1 MIVHT
6 VVLSGNQIVIMDGF
20 SIMVSVVRGAG
31 YFYKQGDRN
40 DITMSKTEDILE
52 WEDNRGQS
60 RIKITTLQ

>member
-1 MIVHT
+1 MCGSNDRST
-6 VVLSGNQIVIMDGF
+6 SGNQIVIMDGF

-52 WEDNRGQS
+52 RVDRQS
-60 RIKITTLQ
+60 GVNHG